1 MVIIWNEEEAE
12 AVSWRLAHGVHT
24 LSQPPQR
31 DGRRMGAAVSLNV
44 STAARVLPTWARMLP
59 GEKNKS
65 ETESCN
71 VGAAGRGLN
80 QSRVMG

>member
-1 MVIIWNEEEAE
+1 MVIVWNEEEAE

-24 LSQPPQR
+24 LSQPPQW
-31 DGRRMGAAVSLNV
+31 DGRQMGAAVSLNV

-59 GEKNKS
+59 GEKNES
-65 ETESCN
+65 EMESCN

-80 QSRVMG
+80 LAKVG